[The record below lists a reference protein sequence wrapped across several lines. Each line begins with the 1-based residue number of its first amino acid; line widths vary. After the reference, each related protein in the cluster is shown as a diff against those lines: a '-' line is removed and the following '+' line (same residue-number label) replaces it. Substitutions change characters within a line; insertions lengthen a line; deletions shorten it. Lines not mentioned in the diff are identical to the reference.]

1 MTNPNPATA
10 PAPNAIG
17 VAPFNA
23 HDRNARTENELIMRR
38 RADSRASNVPASNA
52 SSSKVQPAP
61 SERQP
66 EASAAP
72 NIVPVKLPPAPSS
85 ASAATTAVTRPQP
98 TVMVREGDTLSKI
111 AMRLYGS
118 FEEDDVREDVS
129 RIRAANPQIKNA
141 NLIYPG
147 QSIRVQQASK

>member
-1 MTNPNPATA
+1 M
-10 PAPNAIG
+10 
-17 VAPFNA
+17 VVV
-23 HDRNARTENELIMRR
+23 
-38 RADSRASNVPASNA
+38 RAKA
-52 SSSKVQPAP
+52 
-61 SERQP
+61 
-66 EASAAP
+66 
-72 NIVPVKLPPAPSS
+72 
-85 ASAATTAVTRPQP
+85 
-98 TVMVREGDTLSKI
+98 GDTLSKI

>member
-1 MTNPNPATA
+1 M
-10 PAPNAIG
+10 
-17 VAPFNA
+17 
-23 HDRNARTENELIMRR
+23 
-38 RADSRASNVPASNA
+38 
-52 SSSKVQPAP
+52 
-61 SERQP
+61 
-66 EASAAP
+66 
-72 NIVPVKLPPAPSS
+72 
-85 ASAATTAVTRPQP
+85 
-98 TVMVREGDTLSKI
+98 VMVRARAGDTLSKI